1 MTIGHINI
9 LFILLSIISIK
20 LSFSSTTIRLFYQEN
35 PIQKEFVMDRTVF
48 GSFELNRNQ
57 FDSLIDLYQFD
68 RTPSKYTIDYLIKI
82 CRIFQKDTGVSSVE
96 EIDKRLLNLW
106 KSILLSR
113 VKKTTCN
120 SYLRQFRALI
130 KFAYDEGIIKAYPY
144 TGFSFVREGEPEYK
158 LISNA
163 TTTQAISYLSS
174 EENTLS
180 PGWFWIIVIRTFYY
194 TGMRR
199 RQLAGLTF
207 KDLDLK
213 QQTILLSSDH
223 SKTLKQW
230 TIPINHELIPDLYF
244 LKARNH
250 EIFGHEDKDIASQQV
265 FNITYF
271 NQKYTGN
278 FLTINQISGFFRN
291 LSKKIGAKC
300 SPHRFRHKI
309 ATELTNNQTNIK
321 VVQELL
327 GHRDVKT
334 TLGYVHSDMTQ
345 MRKAVETTSSIL
357 REI

>member
-1 MTIGHINI
+1 MG
-9 LFILLSIISIK
+9 
-20 LSFSSTTIRLFYQEN
+20 
-35 PIQKEFVMDRTVF
+35 RTVC
-48 GSFELNRNQ
+48 GSFENNKNQ
-57 FDSLIDLYQFD
+57 FDNLIDLYRFD
-68 RTPSKYTIDYLIKI
+68 RTPSEYTIDYLIKI
-82 CRIFQKDTGVSSVE
+82 CRIFQKDTGVSSLE
-96 EIDKRLLNLW
+96 KIDKRLLNRW

-130 KFAYDEGIIKAYPY
+130 KFAFDEGIIKIYPY
-144 TGFSFVREGEPEYK
+144 TGFNFVREAEPEYK
-158 LISNA
+158 LISNT
-163 TTTQAISYLSS
+163 TTTQAITYLSS
-174 EENTLS
+174 EDNKLS

-199 RQLAGLTF
+199 RQLVGLRF

-213 QQTILLSSDH
+213 QKTILLSSDH

-230 TIPINHELIPDLYF
+230 TIPINDELIPDLYF

-250 EIFGHEDKDIASQQV
+250 ELFGYEDKDIASQQV

-271 NQKYTGN
+271 NQKYAGKY
-278 FLTINQISGFFRN
+278 LTIHQISGFFRN
-291 LSKKIGAKC
+291 LSKKLGAKC
-300 SPHRFRHKI
+300 SPHRFRHRI

-334 TLGYVHSDMTQ
+334 TLGYIHSDMKQ

-357 REI
+357 REK

>member
-1 MTIGHINI
+1 MGRI
-9 LFILLSIISIK
+9 
-20 LSFSSTTIRLFYQEN
+20 
-35 PIQKEFVMDRTVF
+35 VC
-48 GSFELNRNQ
+48 GSFENNKNQ
-57 FDSLIDLYQFD
+57 FDNLIDLYRFD
-68 RTPSKYTIDYLIKI
+68 RTPSEYTIDYLIKI
-82 CRIFQKDTGVSSVE
+82 CRIFQKDTGVSNIE
-96 EIDKRLLNLW
+96 EIDKGLLNRW

-130 KFAYDEGIIKAYPY
+130 KFAYDEGIIKIYPY
-144 TGFSFVREGEPEYK
+144 KGFNFVREAEPEYK
-158 LISNA
+158 LISNT
-163 TTTQAISYLSS
+163 TTTQAITYLSS
-174 EENTLS
+174 EDNTLS

-199 RQLAGLTF
+199 RQLVGLQF

-230 TIPINHELIPDLYF
+230 TIPINVELIPDLSF
-244 LKARNH
+244 LKTRNH
-250 EIFGHEDKDIASQQV
+250 ELFGYEDKDIASQQV

-271 NQKYTGN
+271 NKKYAGN
-278 FLTINQISGFFRN
+278 YLTINQISGFFRN
-291 LSKKIGAKC
+291 LSKNIGAKC
-300 SPHRFRHKI
+300 SPHRFRHRI

-334 TLGYVHSDMTQ
+334 TLGYIHSDMKQ

-357 REI
+357 REK